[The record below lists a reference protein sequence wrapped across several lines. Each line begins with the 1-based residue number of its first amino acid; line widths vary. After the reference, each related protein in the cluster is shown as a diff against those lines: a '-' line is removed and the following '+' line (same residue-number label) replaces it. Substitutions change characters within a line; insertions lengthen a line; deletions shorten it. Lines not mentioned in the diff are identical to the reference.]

1 MKSLIAVSLFAISL
15 TSFAGVSRMIGTG
28 ECSALIPTSASVDAK
43 KAELTKCAESRAHS
57 NLSQKC
63 EGRGTGWLLESEIA
77 KRDFKVQVGPEGR
90 NISVSAM
97 AVGRCE
103 F

>member
-1 MKSLIAVSLFAISL
+1 MKTMIAVSLLALSFS
-15 TSFAGVSRMIGTG
+15 SFAGVSRMIGTG
-28 ECSALIPTSASVDAK
+28 ECSGLYPLSANVEAK

-63 EGRGTGWLLESEIA
+63 EGRGTGWLLESEIG
-77 KRDFKVQVGPEGR
+77 RRNFDVQVGPEGR
-90 NISVSAM
+90 SITVSAM

-103 F
+103 I